1 MENNKFL
8 KKFIGRIELMGKGG
22 IIGLMDSAHININKN
37 IYKVNH
43 TNKVQSS
50 NLEEIVTKLTE
61 NQKFNSQINNFPE
74 NKKPKNIFNN
84 KLIKCLK
91 KKIKKSNSIAN
102 NNNDLFFQKSSEKI
116 NTNQICTLNNYLSKA
131 NFEIKP
137 KRLYKKGELSKK
149 NLKTLPLKDTELN
162 QQKLFEMSKL
172 KPLYYLPS
180 IYTPSNNRQL
190 TGISPIL
197 KSPFPILNY
206 NQKYV
211 DDIKRYNNIN
221 VNYNKS
227 ENNKL
232 LTMKKVSKSLN
243 YLKTKKF
250 KTSKVKDFFEEDE
263 KYIPKIKIKNKKVNY
278 NISNNKNTNLYE
290 NKRLL
295 RKVTSDFNQI
305 ESFDNLLN
313 MINEEDDEDNKNK
326 ILIKKSRNKEDN
338 NICYFSSNEDNEIA
352 KLINQRKM
360 FQKLLPKNSIFKIND
375 ELL

>member
-1 MENNKFL
+1 
-8 KKFIGRIELMGKGG
+8 
-22 IIGLMDSAHININKN
+22 
-37 IYKVNH
+37 
-43 TNKVQSS
+43 
-50 NLEEIVTKLTE
+50 
-61 NQKFNSQINNFPE
+61 
-74 NKKPKNIFNN
+74 
-84 KLIKCLK
+84 
-91 KKIKKSNSIAN
+91 
-102 NNNDLFFQKSSEKI
+102 
-116 NTNQICTLNNYLSKA
+116 
-131 NFEIKP
+131 
-137 KRLYKKGELSKK
+137 
-149 NLKTLPLKDTELN
+149 
-162 QQKLFEMSKL
+162 
-172 KPLYYLPS
+172 
-180 IYTPSNNRQL
+180 
-190 TGISPIL
+190 
-197 KSPFPILNY
+197 
-206 NQKYV
+206 
-211 DDIKRYNNIN
+211 
-221 VNYNKS
+221 
-227 ENNKL
+227 
-232 LTMKKVSKSLN
+232 MKKVSKSLN

>member
-50 NLEEIVTKLTE
+50 NLEEIVAKLTE